1 MNKTFKISTNIERDS
16 NSDLNYIV
24 TKNANEV
31 YDRIIYNHSRGQNS
45 FTIIGSYGTGKSSFL
60 WAFEKHLSGR
70 LFFEKPVNGEFKGV
84 SKFDFIKIV
93 GEPSSFK
100 ERFCS
105 KFNIQID
112 SKTSNKEVLKDFDA
126 YYKSIEKKKQ
136 ALVLIIDEFGKHL
149 EFIAKERDED
159 MYFIQELA
167 EYCNDATK
175 QILFITTLHQN
186 ITAYSKGLSKTQ
198 KNEWNKVR
206 GRLVEIAFDEPV
218 EQLLFFA
225 AERLKEINVPN
236 EASRELKSLIK
247 VILESNLLGK
257 RVSENAEIFLNLYP
271 LDPLSADLLTKSLQR
286 YGQNERS
293 LFTFLE
299 SPELTTKTL
308 NGGFFSVADCF
319 DYLIAN
325 LSSEIED
332 GEKNPFK
339 AQWKAAIVAIEKA
352 EFLFESDFHGASQI
366 LKTICLANIFSNQ
379 GGSLDHEFI
388 ESYSRSILLIDEPL
402 KILDVL
408 VKQNI
413 VKFSNHRNKFNFTD
427 GTDVD
432 IEQELINATRHIEN
446 EINVVNR
453 LKAIYDF
460 DIIPAKRV
468 QYKFGTPRFFKY
480 KFWDEINCLESKD
493 EIDGYINLIFSNKV
507 SVTEIIQQSKISP
520 EINLFVLF
528 DNVQIIEELLFAIDK
543 INYVIEKNSEDKVA
557 KRILNEEK
565 LFKQNQLE
573 KVVRQSLF
581 NSNQEVKWVYRGEQ
595 LSIYSE
601 KQLNQF
607 LSTISEEVYSNTP
620 IFKNEM
626 VNKEVLSTPVLT
638 ARKALIRQMINKGN
652 MPNLGFEENLF
663 PPEKTIYLSLLKH
676 TGIHKE
682 TAGSWSYSAP
692 HNESFVPLWEKSEE
706 FLFES
711 SNSKRLI
718 SELYVALKKA
728 PFKLK
733 QGFLDF
739 WIPIFLI
746 VKKEDYSLYSSE
758 GEYIPH
764 LTPEV
769 MDIIY
774 KSPSKF
780 LIKGLAT
787 EGVKNDYYN
796 FYKELVDY
804 NESNVTGLESS
815 YITIYSNFLKFY
827 RGLEDY
833 SKRTKQLPKSARG
846 VRDAISKAK
855 DPESALFEDIPS
867 ALGFHGVISSKKD
880 RKIEDFLSEL
890 KLAIKQIRQAYDDLI
905 SSIESTV
912 LEHLNI
918 SERDFKKYKPLIQ
931 EKFSTIN
938 RNAITNDQ
946 IKLFHARAVSPLDVK
961 KAYWE
966 SLTDAVIGKKLDKIN
981 DEELPNLLER
991 FKSIFSNLIDLIDLH
1006 SVKLNDNESIV
1017 QFNILHSDGKSN
1029 IKRNIVI
1036 PDKLQKEIEEQEMK
1050 LKDVF
1055 SNNSEI
1061 NKIALLRLLEQ
1072 ELNKK

>member
-31 YDRIIYNHSRGQNS
+31 YDRIIHNHSRGQNS

-70 LFFEKPVNGEFKGV
+70 LFFEKPVNGEFKGI

-93 GEPSSFK
+93 GEPNSFK

-105 KFNIQID
+105 KFNIKID
-112 SKTSNKEVLKDFDA
+112 AKTSNKEILKDFDT
-126 YYKSIEKKKQ
+126 YYKTLEKKKQ

-149 EFIAKERDED
+149 EYIAKERDED

-186 ITAYSKGLSKTQ
+186 IAAYSKGLSKAQ

-225 AERLKEINVPN
+225 AERLKEIKVP
-236 EASRELKSLIK
+236 SHISKKLKSSIK
-247 VILESNLLGK
+247 DILESNLLGK

-271 LDPLSADLLTKSLQR
+271 LDPLSADILTKSLQR

-299 SPELTTKTL
+299 SPELMKKTL
-308 NGGFFSVADCF
+308 NGEVFSVADCF
-319 DYLIAN
+319 DYLISN

-352 EFLFESDFHGASQI
+352 EFLFESNFNAASQI
-366 LKTICLANIFSNQ
+366 LKTICLVNIFSNQ
-379 GGSLDHEFI
+379 GGNLDREFI
-388 ESYSRSILLIDEPL
+388 DSYSKNILSIDEPL
-402 KILDVL
+402 NILDVL

-432 IEQELINATRHIEN
+432 IEQELINATKHIEN
-446 EINVVNR
+446 DINVVNR
-453 LKAIYDF
+453 LKAIYNF

-468 QYKFGTPRFFKY
+468 QYNFGTPRFFKY
-480 KFWDEINCLESKD
+480 EFWDEVNCKEPKD
-493 EIDGYINLIFSNKV
+493 EIDGYINLIFS
-507 SVTEIIQQSKISP
+507 SKISINEILNQSQNSP

-528 DNVQIIEELLFAIDK
+528 NNVHIVEELLFDIDK
-543 INYVIEKNSEDKVA
+543 INFVIEKNSEDTVA

-581 NSNQEVKWVYRGEQ
+581 STNQEVKWVYRGEQ
-595 LSIYSE
+595 LLINSE
-601 KQLNQF
+601 KQLNQL
-607 LSTISEEVYSNTP
+607 LSAISEDVYKNTP
-620 IFKNEM
+620 VFKNEM
-626 VNKEVLSTPVLT
+626 VNKEVLSSPILT
-638 ARKALIRQMINKGN
+638 ARKALIRQMINKGDK
-652 MPNLGFEENLF
+652 PNLGFEENLF
-663 PPEKTIYLSLLKH
+663 PPEKTIYLSLLKN
-676 TGIHKE
+676 TGIHRE
-682 TAGSWSYSAP
+682 IGGAYTYSAP
-692 HNESFVPLWEKSEE
+692 QDESFVPLWVKSEE
-706 FLFES
+706 FLIES
-711 SNSKRLI
+711 SNSKKII
-718 SELYVALKKA
+718 SELYVELKKA

-769 MDIIY
+769 MDIVY
-774 KSPSKF
+774 KSPGKF

-833 SKRTKQLPKSARG
+833 SKKTKQLPKSARG
-846 VRDAISKAK
+846 VRDAIAKAK

-867 ALGFHGVISSKKD
+867 ALGFHGVVSSKKD

-918 SERDFKKYKPLIQ
+918 SEKDFKKYKPLIQ
-931 EKFSTIN
+931 AKFSTIN

-981 DEELPNLLER
+981 DDELPNLLER
-991 FKSIFSNLIDLIDLH
+991 LKANFSNLIDLIDLH
-1006 SVKLNDNESIV
+1006 SVKLNDNETII

-1036 PDKLQKEIEEQEMK
+1036 PQKLQKDIENLEAK

-1055 SNNSEI
+1055 SDNSEI